1 MSTVTDLLK
10 LTCLDR
16 CFITA
21 GFSGI
26 FNIVKRID
34 ILETAFPEVEKYLEP
49 NEFVFTSFWN
59 HRDDKDNRINLVKSM
74 IEHKAAG
81 IGIMPGINL
90 NDKIDQ
96 EILDLADANSFPV
109 MYIPSNV
116 RWSDVISD
124 FSLLN
129 NSQNRSELETS
140 YANILSA
147 FSELH
152 IDRKIQEFCQ
162 QLSQFLSIPIVVNAD
177 TIYSYGVDNK
187 ILSEIVSKIYD
198 IKIQKSYRTNSPISL
213 HINNEN
219 LSIVYYGNN
228 SLLATYIS
236 IHDITNPK
244 LEIFHKI
251 APLVTKELDHLF
263 NKDVGKTVHK
273 KPDIDQGSYYY
284 LVLLRKD
291 NISSIIDFINSKY
304 LIYEK
309 NDFYNYIILLINST
323 SDVKDNIFVEF
334 NKIITSTEP
343 ILFVF
348 SNYPFPTK
356 EIFNQTKLLKNT
368 ISSLLF
374 LDGIFLIDELPL
386 LYMVSGLPYKYKE
399 SVAKLNST
407 GMNLDIESS
416 FYDTLRLYLVLRNI
430 KDVAELLGIHSNSVK
445 YRITKCFNS
454 FESDLPNALADL
466 PYLKIL
472 MMLEIYK
479 IEGSTILG
487 MYKTNASM

>member
-10 LTCLDR
+10 LPCLDR

-34 ILETAFPEVEKYLEP
+34 ILETSFPEVEKYLEP

-59 HRDDKDNRINLVKSM
+59 HRNDKDNRINLVKSM
-74 IEHKAAG
+74 IEHKSAG

-124 FSLLN
+124 FSMLSS
-129 NSQNRSELETS
+129 SQSRSELENS
-140 YANILSA
+140 YADILSA

-152 IDRKIQEFCQ
+152 TEKKIQEFCN
-162 QLSQFLSIPIVVNAD
+162 QLSQLLSIPIVISAD
-177 TIYSYGVDNK
+177 TIYSCDLNNK

-198 IKIQKSYRTNSPISL
+198 IKTQKSYRINSPISL
-213 HINNEN
+213 HMNNEN
-219 LSIVYYGNN
+219 LSIVYYGYN

-244 LEIFHKI
+244 LEIFHKV
-251 APLVTKELDHLF
+251 APLVAKELDYLYR
-263 NKDVGKTVHK
+263 KDEGRAVYK
-273 KPDIDQGSYYY
+273 KPDINQGAYYY
-284 LVLLRKD
+284 LVLIRKD
-291 NISSIIDFINSKY
+291 NINSIVDYVNSQY

-309 NDFYNYIILLINST
+309 NDFYNYVILLINST
-323 SDVKDNIFVEF
+323 PDVKDSIFIEF
-334 NKIITSTEP
+334 NRIIANTNP
-343 ILFVF
+343 VLFVF
-348 SNYPFPTK
+348 SNYPFPAK
-356 EIFNQTKLLKNT
+356 ELFSQIKLLKDT

-374 LDGIFLIDELPL
+374 LDGIFHVDELPL
-386 LYMVSGLPYKYKE
+386 LFMASNLSYKYKE
-399 SVAKLNST
+399 DVAKLNSST
-407 GMNLDIESS
+407 INLDIEDS
-416 FYDTLRLYLVLRNI
+416 FYDTLRLYLVMKNV
-430 KDVAELLGIHSNSVK
+430 KDVSELLGIHSNSVK

-454 FESDLPNALADL
+454 YESDLHNDLASL
-466 PYLKIL
+466 PSLKIL
-472 MMLEIYK
+472 LMLEIYK
-479 IEGSTILG
+479 LEGSTIFG
-487 MYKTNASM
+487 MYKTHAIT